1 MNIFNETKKNNIT
14 ISIKYR
20 KKGNQPTKSYD
31 EVWKWYLEK
40 TKQKTR
46 RKKYH
51 QTNSVKRKT
60 IEEKQ
65 TN

>member
-46 RKKYH
+46 RKN
-51 QTNSVKRKT
+51 TTKRIRWKG
-60 IEEKQ
+60 KQ
-65 TN
+65 